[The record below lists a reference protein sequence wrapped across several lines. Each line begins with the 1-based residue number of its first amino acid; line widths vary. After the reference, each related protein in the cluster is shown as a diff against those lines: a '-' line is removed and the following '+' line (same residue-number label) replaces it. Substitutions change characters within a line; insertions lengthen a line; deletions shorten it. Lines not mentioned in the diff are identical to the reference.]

1 MERGCHRIPAKTKMA
16 SDPASSRNTQNRV
29 QELCEHREV
38 MLSVYGE
45 RERSISMQVDPLLAY
60 WWSLDPS
67 KNKMF
72 PIQRLPTISRSLR
85 SCMNTEVVLG
95 TCGEMDR
102 LLAFWWSLDPSSN
115 KTASD
120 PASCFVNKFSGFV
133 NKFSFW

>member
-16 SDPASSRNTQNRV
+16 SGPASSRDTQNRV

-38 MLSVYGE
+38 VMLSVHGE
-45 RERSISMQVDPLLAY
+45 RSVSIQIDPLLAY

-72 PIQRLPTISRSLR
+72 QIQLLPTIPRTEFR

-95 TCGEMDR
+95 SCGEVDR
-102 LLAFWWSLDPSSN
+102 LLALLWSLDPNSN
-115 KTASD
+115 KMASD
-120 PASCFVNKFSGFV
+120 PASSRHAEDRAQ
-133 NKFSFW
+133 